1 MAFLNAAACTVMTKY
16 EVHACTDITGF
27 GLLGHL
33 YEMGKGSGLSIEL
46 TCKSLPIFDAAV
58 EYAEMGFVPAG
69 AYSNRSFVGDNAV
82 LDGVPRAYQD
92 ILFDPQTSGG
102 LVIAAAQQ
110 DAQQLYTELCAVLEN
125 TVCGKPAIIG
135 TVVERTDKVV
145 RVNY

>member
-1 MAFLNAAACTVMTKY
+1 MLKPC
-16 EVHACTDITGF
+16 
-27 GLLGHL
+27 
-33 YEMGKGSGLSIEL
+33 LSIEL

-69 AYSNRSFVGDNAV
+69 AYSNRSFVGDNAA

-102 LVIAAAQQ
+102 LVIAAAQK
-110 DAQQLYTELCAVLEN
+110 DAQQLYEELCAVLKN

-135 TVVERTDKVV
+135 TVVAHNEKVV
-145 RVNY
+145 WVKA